1 MADLGICFCLFI
13 LLACAP
19 WRYKV
24 IDSFSF
30 FTGHILSAEIRLLL
44 CTLAN
49 LDLFALCPLEP
60 LVRYR
65 TLVNNLFRVSNHY
78 QLSSQI
84 SWRVLGF
91 LLEVQALIGRQKFSD
106 LPFLRAIT
114 EHRVISECKKEE
126 YDDYRNSALFAM
138 GRLCLPADF
147 G

>member
-1 MADLGICFCLFI
+1 MADWGIYICLSI
-13 LLACAP
+13 LLACAS
-19 WRYKV
+19 WLY
-24 IDSFSF
+24 IALNSFSF
-30 FTGHILSAEIRLLL
+30 LTDHTLSAEIRLLL

-49 LDLFALCPLEP
+49 LELFTLCPVEP

-84 SWRVLGF
+84 SWRVFGF

-126 YDDYRNSALFAM
+126 YDDYRNSALFAI
-138 GRLCLPADF
+138 GRLCLPAGF